1 MANADWWSRL
11 MRDKLQNGETCG
23 STGRRESIK
32 NFQRRA
38 VSKLSRHLIDWG
50 WNTPTAQVL
59 EEIAMK
65 KGTIRRRGRK
75 DVIGQWRADQQSL
88 VVETEDAELRKAA
101 DEILK
106 TPQTI
111 PVHAPEHYDG
121 MSFAV
126 PVVEPPAKL
135 KYLAL
140 FALEMEERGFEV
152 EPDEEGDWEDEDD
165 DEDDE
170 DDDDDDD

>member
-1 MANADWWSRL
+1 
-11 MRDKLQNGETCG
+11 
-23 STGRRESIK
+23 
-32 NFQRRA
+32 
-38 VSKLSRHLIDWG
+38 
-50 WNTPTAQVL
+50 
-59 EEIAMK
+59 MK

-75 DVIGQWRADQQSL
+75 DVIGEWRADAHSL
-88 VVETEDAELRKAA
+88 VVETEDVELRRAA

-121 MSFAV
+121 TSFAV

-140 FALEMEERGFEV
+140 FAMEMEERGFEV
-152 EPDEEGDWEDEDD
+152 QPDEEEDWEE
-165 DEDDE
+165 EDE
-170 DDDDDDD
+170 DDDDDEDEEEDDDDDDEDD

>member
-1 MANADWWSRL
+1 
-11 MRDKLQNGETCG
+11 
-23 STGRRESIK
+23 
-32 NFQRRA
+32 
-38 VSKLSRHLIDWG
+38 
-50 WNTPTAQVL
+50 
-59 EEIAMK
+59 MK
-65 KGTIRRRGRK
+65 KGVIRRKGK
-75 DVIGQWRADQQSL
+75 GEVVGTWQADAHSL

-121 MSFAV
+121 TSLAV
-126 PVVEPPAKL
+126 PVVEAPAKL

-152 EPDEEGDWEDEDD
+152 QPDEEEDWEDEDEYEDEDD
-165 DEDDE
+165 DEDEEEDVDDN
-170 DDDDDDD
+170 DDD

>member
-1 MANADWWSRL
+1 MS
-11 MRDKLQNGETCG
+11 G
-23 STGRRESIK
+23 
-32 NFQRRA
+32 
-38 VSKLSRHLIDWG
+38 VSKSWGYLVDWG
-50 WNTPTAQVL
+50 RNTPTVRAL

-65 KGTIRRRGRK
+65 KGTIRRKGRGE
-75 DVIGQWRADQQSL
+75 VVGTWRADQHSL

-121 MSFAV
+121 TSFAV

-165 DEDDE
+165 DDEDEDEGEDDDEDDE

>member
-1 MANADWWSRL
+1 
-11 MRDKLQNGETCG
+11 
-23 STGRRESIK
+23 
-32 NFQRRA
+32 
-38 VSKLSRHLIDWG
+38 
-50 WNTPTAQVL
+50 
-59 EEIAMK
+59 MK
-65 KGTIRRRGRK
+65 KGTIRRRGK
-75 DVIGQWRADQQSL
+75 KEIIGTGRADQESL

-121 MSFAV
+121 TSFAV

-140 FALEMEERGFEV
+140 FAMEMEERGFEV
-152 EPDEEGDWEDEDD
+152 EPDEEDDWEDEDDDDEDEDEGEDD

-170 DDDDDDD
+170 DDDEDD

>member
-1 MANADWWSRL
+1 
-11 MRDKLQNGETCG
+11 
-23 STGRRESIK
+23 
-32 NFQRRA
+32 
-38 VSKLSRHLIDWG
+38 
-50 WNTPTAQVL
+50 
-59 EEIAMK
+59 MK
-65 KGTIRRRGRK
+65 KGTIRRKGK
-75 DVIGQWRADQQSL
+75 GTEVVGTWKADQQSL

-111 PVHAPEHYDG
+111 PVHAP
-121 MSFAV
+121 SFAV

-152 EPDEEGDWEDEDD
+152 EPDEEEDWEDEDED
-165 DEDDE
+165 EEDDE
-170 DDDDDDD
+170 DEEEDDDNNDDD

>member
-1 MANADWWSRL
+1 M
-11 MRDKLQNGETCG
+11 K
-23 STGRRESIK
+23 TG
-32 NFQRRA
+32 
-38 VSKLSRHLIDWG
+38 V
-50 WNTPTAQVL
+50 V
-59 EEIAMK
+59 
-65 KGTIRRRGRK
+65 RRRGK
-75 DVIGQWRADQQSL
+75 KEIIGTWRADQESL
-88 VVETEDAELRKAA
+88 EVETDDAELRKAA

-121 MSFAV
+121 TSFAV

-152 EPDEEGDWEDEDD
+152 QPDEEENWEEEDEDD
-165 DEDDE
+165 DEDEEEDDDDN
-170 DDDDDDD
+170 DDDDDD